1 MAEEHGKATQ
11 AAVRERNLT
20 TALQLVLSGNGTAT
34 RAAIARRTG
43 LTSATVSSLLA
54 GLIADGLV
62 VEGQLA
68 ESTGGKRATTLRIA
82 AEDHVLL
89 ALIVQPGL
97 VRGAVID
104 LLGAQVAEASQ
115 RPATPGSLE
124 DVRSVVRRLVSATTA
139 RIVAVGVQVPGI
151 ADGPLI
157 RESVQ
162 LGWTDVDL
170 ARELSG
176 IVDAPIHLINDAD
189 AEAIAD
195 STATVTAID
204 EPGADDFGAS
214 QLFVSLS
221 TGVGAAVII
230 DGVVVAGAS
239 HRAGEIGH
247 VPVLFGPEAPV
258 CACGNRGCLE
268 EIVSVTSLLGL
279 PHGTDLE
286 ALDLAALAAT
296 PDSRR
301 RIADGARVLA
311 RALLLVGAAL
321 DVPNIVLG
329 GAAPRLGPE
338 FIGHLRAEAA
348 RHPVKAAMPLGFRY
362 ARVAQDQPYRGAAQ
376 HALRSALGIS
386 WAG

>member
-11 AAVRERNLT
+11 GAVRERNLT

-34 RAAIARRTG
+34 RAGIARRTG

-62 VEGQLA
+62 IEGQLA

-82 AEDHVLL
+82 AEDHVVLS
-89 ALIVQPGL
+89 LIVQPGL
-97 VRGAVID
+97 VRGAVVD
-104 LLGAQVAEASQ
+104 LLGNEVSTVSQ
-115 RPATPGSLE
+115 RPAAPGSIE
-124 DVRSVVRRLVSATTA
+124 DVRSVSRRLVAATSA
-139 RIVAVGVQVPGI
+139 RVVAVGVQVPGI
-151 ADGPLI
+151 ADGNLI

-170 ARELSG
+170 SRELSG
-176 IVDAPIHLINDAD
+176 IVDAPLHLINDAD
-189 AEAIAD
+189 AEAVAD
-195 STATVTAID
+195 STVS
-204 EPGADDFGAS
+204 DDFGAN

-230 DGVVVAGAS
+230 DGEVVGGAA

-247 VPVLFGPEAPV
+247 VPVLFGPDAPL

-296 PDSRR
+296 PESRR
-301 RIADGARVLA
+301 RIAEGARVLA

-362 ARVAQDQPYRGAAQ
+362 ARVAQEHPYRGAAQ
-376 HALRSALGIS
+376 HALKSTLGVTWS
-386 WAG
+386 L

>member
-34 RAAIARRTG
+34 RAGIARRTG

-62 VEGQLA
+62 IEGQLA

-104 LLGAQVAEASQ
+104 LLGAEVATASQ

-124 DVRSVVRRLVSATTA
+124 DVRTVVRKLVAATTA

-170 ARELSG
+170 ARELAG
-176 IVDAPIHLINDAD
+176 IVEAPIHLINDAD

-195 STATVTAID
+195 STAAD

-221 TGVGAAVII
+221 TGVGAAVIL
-230 DGVVVAGAS
+230 DGEVVAGAS

-268 EIVSVTSLLGL
+268 EVVSVTSLLGL

-286 ALDLAALAAT
+286 ALDLAALAAA
-296 PDSRR
+296 PESRH

-321 DVPNIVLG
+321 DVPNIVIG

-362 ARVAQDQPYRGAAQ
+362 ARVAQEQPYRGAAQ
-376 HALRSALGIS
+376 YALRSTLGIS

>member
-1 MAEEHGKATQ
+1 MVEEHGKATQ

-34 RAAIARRTG
+34 RAGIARRTG

-62 VEGQLA
+62 IEGQLA
-68 ESTGGKRATTLRIA
+68 ESTGGKRATTLRVA
-82 AEDHVLL
+82 AENHVLL

-97 VRGAVID
+97 VRGAVVD
-104 LLGAQVAEASQ
+104 LLGDEVVTVAQ

-124 DVRSVVRRLVSATTA
+124 DVRAVVRRLVAATSA

-176 IVDAPIHLINDAD
+176 IVEAPIHLINDAD

-195 STATVTAID
+195 SIAGD
-204 EPGADDFGAS
+204 DPGADDFGAN

-221 TGVGAAVII
+221 TGVGAAVIL
-230 DGVVVAGAS
+230 DGQVVAGAS

-247 VPVLFGPEAPV
+247 VPVLFGAGAPV

-268 EIVSVTSLLGL
+268 EVVSVTSLLGL

-286 ALDLAALAAT
+286 ALDLTALAAT
-296 PDSRR
+296 PESRQ

-321 DVPNIVLG
+321 DTPTIVLG
-329 GAAPRLGPE
+329 GAAPKLGPE

-348 RHPVKAAMPLGFRY
+348 RHPVKAAMPLSFRY
-362 ARVAQDQPYRGAAQ
+362 ARVAQEQPYRGAAQ
-376 HALRSALGIS
+376 HALRSALGVT
-386 WAG
+386 WGG

>member
-20 TALQLVLSGNGTAT
+20 TALQLVLSGNGGAT
-34 RAAIARRTG
+34 RAGIARRTG

-62 VEGQLA
+62 IEGELA
-68 ESTGGKRATTLRIA
+68 ESTGGKRATTLRVA
-82 AEDHVLL
+82 SERHVLL
-89 ALIVQPGL
+89 SLIVQPGL
-97 VRGAVID
+97 VRGAVVD
-104 LLGAQVAEASQ
+104 LLGDVVATASQ
-115 RPATPGSLE
+115 RPATPGSIE
-124 DVRSVVRRLVSATTA
+124 DVRAVVRRLVAATTA

-195 STATVTAID
+195 STASD
-204 EPGADDFGAS
+204 ESGADGFGAN

-230 DGVVVAGAS
+230 DGVVVAGAA

-247 VPVLFGPEAPV
+247 VPVLFGPDAPV

-268 EIVSVTSLLGL
+268 EVVSVTSLLGL

-286 ALDLAALAAT
+286 ALDLATLAAT
-296 PDSRR
+296 PESRER
-301 RIADGARVLA
+301 LANGARVLA

-321 DVPNIVLG
+321 DVPTIVLG
-329 GAAPRLGPE
+329 GAAPALGPE

-348 RHPVKAAMPLGFRY
+348 RHPVKAAMPLSFRY
-362 ARVAQDQPYRGAAQ
+362 AHVAQDQPYRGAAQ
-376 HALRSALGIS
+376 HALRSTLGVT
-386 WAG
+386 WAR

>member
-1 MAEEHGKATQ
+1 VAEEHGKATQ

-20 TALQLVLSGNGTAT
+20 TALQLVLTGNGTAT
-34 RAAIARRTG
+34 RASIARRTG

-62 VEGQLA
+62 VEGELA

-82 AEDHVLL
+82 AREHVLL
-89 ALIVQPGL
+89 SLIVQPGL
-97 VRGAVID
+97 VRGAVVD
-104 LLGAQVAEASQ
+104 LSGEEVATATQ
-115 RPATPGSLE
+115 RPAVAGSVE
-124 DVRSVVRRLVSATTA
+124 DVRSVVRRLLAATSA

-151 ADGPLI
+151 VDGPLV

-195 STATVTAID
+195 AT
-204 EPGADDFGAS
+204 GADGTTDGFGAN

-221 TGVGAAVII
+221 TGVGAAVIL
-230 DGVVVAGAS
+230 DGAVVAGAS

-247 VPVLFGPEAPV
+247 VPVLFGPDAPL

-279 PHGTDLE
+279 PHGADLE
-286 ALDLAALAAT
+286 ALDLAALAAA
-296 PDSRR
+296 PESRQ
-301 RIADGARVLA
+301 RIAEGARVLA

-321 DVPNIVLG
+321 DVPTIVLG

-348 RHPVKAAMPLGFRY
+348 RHPVKAAMPLSFRY
-362 ARVAQDQPYRGAAQ
+362 ARVAQDRPYRGAAQ
-376 HALRSALGIS
+376 HALRCTLGVS

>member
-1 MAEEHGKATQ
+1 MTEEHGKATQ

-34 RAAIARRTG
+34 RAGIARRTG

-62 VEGQLA
+62 TEGQLA
-68 ESTGGKRATTLRIA
+68 ESTGGKRATTLRVA
-82 AEDHVLL
+82 AENHVLL
-89 ALIVQPGL
+89 SLIVQPGL
-97 VRGAVID
+97 VRGAVVD
-104 LLGAQVAEASQ
+104 LLGHEVATASQ
-115 RPATPGSLE
+115 RSARPGSLE
-124 DVRSVVRRLVSATTA
+124 DVRSVTRKLVAATSA
-139 RIVAVGVQVPGI
+139 RILAVGVQVPGI

-170 ARELSG
+170 GRELSG

-195 STATVTAID
+195 SSIGDDGTAD
-204 EPGADDFGAS
+204 EFGAS

-230 DGVVVAGAS
+230 DGTVVAGAS
-239 HRAGEIGH
+239 HRSGEIGH
-247 VPVLFGPEAPV
+247 VPVLFGADAPV

-268 EIVSVTSLLGL
+268 EVVSVTSLLGL

-301 RIADGARVLA
+301 RIAEGARVLA

-321 DVPNIVLG
+321 DVPNIVIG

-348 RHPVKAAMPLGFRY
+348 RHPVKAAMPLSFRY
-362 ARVAQDQPYRGAAQ
+362 ARVAGERPYRGAAQ
-376 HALRSALGIS
+376 HALRSALGVA
-386 WAG
+386 WVG

>member
-62 VEGQLA
+62 IEGQLA

-82 AEDHVLL
+82 AENHVLL
-89 ALIVQPGL
+89 ALLVQPGL
-97 VRGAVID
+97 VRGAVVD
-104 LLGAQVAEASQ
+104 LLGDELATVTQ
-115 RPATPGSLE
+115 RAATPGSLE
-124 DVRSVVRRLVSATTA
+124 DVRSVARRLVASTSA
-139 RIVAVGVQVPGI
+139 RIVAAGVQVPGI

-170 ARELSG
+170 GRELSG

-195 STATVTAID
+195 SITS
-204 EPGADDFGAS
+204 DDFGAN

-230 DGVVVAGAS
+230 DGEVVGGAA

-247 VPVLFGPEAPV
+247 VPVLFGPDAPL

-268 EIVSVTSLLGL
+268 EVVSVTSLLGL

-286 ALDLAALAAT
+286 ALDLGALAAA
-296 PDSRR
+296 PDSRE

-311 RALLLVGAAL
+311 RALLLVAAAL
-321 DVPNIVLG
+321 DVPNIVIG

-348 RHPVKAAMPLGFRY
+348 RHPVKAAMPLSFRY
-362 ARVAQDQPYRGAAQ
+362 ARVSQEHPYRGAAQ
-376 HALRSALGIS
+376 HALKSALGVT
-386 WAG
+386 WAR

>member
-62 VEGQLA
+62 IEGQLA
-68 ESTGGKRATTLRIA
+68 ESTGGKRATTLRVA
-82 AEDHVLL
+82 AENHVLL
-89 ALIVQPGL
+89 ALLVQPGL
-97 VRGAVID
+97 VRGAVVD
-104 LLGAQVAEASQ
+104 LLGDELATVTQ
-115 RPATPGSLE
+115 RAATPGSLE
-124 DVRSVVRRLVSATTA
+124 DVRSVARRLVASTSA

-195 STATVTAID
+195 SITS
-204 EPGADDFGAS
+204 DDFGAN

-230 DGVVVAGAS
+230 DGEVVAGAA

-247 VPVLFGPEAPV
+247 VPVLFGPDAPL

-286 ALDLAALAAT
+286 ALDLAALAAA
-296 PDSRR
+296 PDSRE

-311 RALLLVGAAL
+311 RALLLVAAAL
-321 DVPNIVLG
+321 DVPNIVIG

-348 RHPVKAAMPLGFRY
+348 RHPVKAAMPLSFRY
-362 ARVAQDQPYRGAAQ
+362 ARVGQEHPYRGAAQ
-376 HALRSALGIS
+376 YALKSALGVT
-386 WAG
+386 WAH